1 MLKQTRVAQKQQ
13 QQRPYQHYNSH
24 VKMWK
29 FYSHDL
35 CFLGFV
41 SLESTHSLI
50 LWSAQMRLKLSSWF
64 FSKHLT
70 PGTALADLSEGI
82 FIFPKVY
89 PLDLLLDLWDLYLP
103 IDLSDLFI
111 FTIPGSTKALS
122 IQGNLWG
129 AWIAEWSSHP
139 PTMNISMLRPGPWSR
154 SLVTTILFSA
164 QA

>member
-1 MLKQTRVAQKQQ
+1 
-13 QQRPYQHYNSH
+13 
-24 VKMWK
+24 MWK

-82 FIFPKVY
+82 FIFPKVSLRSSLRSMG
-89 PLDLLLDLWDLYLP
+89 PLSSHRSKWILISVYLYDPRIDKSFIYLRESLPSLRSHRAKGILIYFYDPLIAKLRVIYLYLSGGG
-103 IDLSDLFI
+103 D
-111 FTIPGSTKALS
+111 
-122 IQGNLWG
+122 
-129 AWIAEWSSHP
+129 SSWLKI
-139 PTMNISMLRPGPWSR
+139 T
-154 SLVTTILFSA
+154 
-164 QA
+164 